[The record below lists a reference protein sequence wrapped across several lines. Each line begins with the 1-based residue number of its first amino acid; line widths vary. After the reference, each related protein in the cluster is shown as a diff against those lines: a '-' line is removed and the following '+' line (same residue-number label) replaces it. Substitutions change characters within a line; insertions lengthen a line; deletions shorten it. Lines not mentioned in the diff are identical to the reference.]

1 MKTNSPSPTLPLTN
15 TTVLVT
21 RADRQSDNFVNL
33 LQQYGATALSMSCL
47 CIAPPTSWKALDN
60 AISNINE
67 FDWLIFTSTNG
78 IDYFCN
84 RMINNQGNIN
94 ALKNIK
100 IAVVGAKTANH
111 LINYGITPSFT
122 PPDYVSDSLI
132 ECFPN
137 RDNLAGTK
145 ILYPK
150 LESGGRENIPEQ
162 LSSLGAIV
170 TAIPAYQS
178 NCNSEISLFVTN
190 AFNEGEIDVVTFA
203 SPKTVEC
210 FYQMIQSIGGK
221 SFLDSICIAS
231 IGPITSIACKDVLGR
246 VDVEAQPYTLDG
258 LIKAIIKWNNYKNNK
273 KK

>member
-1 MKTNSPSPTLPLTN
+1 MTKTNSPTLPLTN

-21 RADRQSDNFVNL
+21 RAASQSDNFINL
-33 LQQYGATALSMSCL
+33 LQQAGATALSMSCL
-47 CIAPPTSWKALDN
+47 CIAPPSSWEALDN
-60 AISNINE
+60 AISRIDE
-67 FDWLIFTSTNG
+67 FDWVIFTSTNG

-84 RMINNQGNIN
+84 RMIHNQGSIN
-94 ALKNIK
+94 ALTDVK

-111 LINYGITPSFT
+111 LNSYGITPSFT
-122 PPDYVSDSLI
+122 PPDFVSDSLI

-137 RDNLAGTK
+137 RDNLKGTK

-150 LESGGRENIPEQ
+150 LEAGGRENIPEE

-178 NCNSEISLFVTN
+178 GCNSDIPSEIEN
-190 AFNEGEIDVVTFA
+190 AFNKGRINVVTFA

-210 FYQMIQSIGGK
+210 FYQMIQSIGRE
-221 SFLDSICIAS
+221 SFLDNICIAS
-231 IGPITSIACKDVLGR
+231 IGPITSVTCKDVLGR

-258 LIKAIIKWNNYKNNK
+258 LINSIINWK
-273 KK
+273 K

>member
-1 MKTNSPSPTLPLTN
+1 MKTNSLSPTLPLTN

-21 RADRQSDNFVNL
+21 RADRQSDNFVKL
-33 LQQYGATALSMSCL
+33 LQQYGTTALSMSCL
-47 CIAPPTSWKALDN
+47 CIAPPTNWELTDN
-60 AISNINE
+60 ALTNINE

-100 IAVVGAKTANH
+100 IAVVGSKTANH

-122 PPDYVSDSLI
+122 PPDFVSDSLI

-137 RDNLAGTK
+137 KDNLKGTK

-150 LESGGRENIPEQ
+150 LEAGGRENIPEE
-162 LSSLGAIV
+162 LSSLGASV

-178 NCNSEISLFVTN
+178 NCNNKIPSSIVS
-190 AFNEGEIDVVTFA
+190 AFKEGKIDVVTFA

-210 FYQMIQSIGGK
+210 FYQMIQSIGGE
-221 SFLDSICIAS
+221 SFLNNICIAS
-231 IGPITSIACKDVLGR
+231 IGPVTSVVCKDVLGR
-246 VDVEAQPYTLDG
+246 VDVEAQPYTLNG
-258 LIKAIIKWNNYKNNK
+258 LIKAIIKWNNYEKNHHK
-273 KK
+273 